1 MHAFSLNCQ
10 ITKLAVSDLE
20 PIALGSLSLHTLL
33 DLAGRR
39 DVALDIGGRGALWG
53 TLDRAWI
60 QIVSRLTTSDSPEV
74 WNIQVCK
81 DTADS

>member
-39 DVALDIGGRGALWG
+39 DVALDIGGRGAL
-53 TLDRAWI
+53 
-60 QIVSRLTTSDSPEV
+60 
-74 WNIQVCK
+74 
-81 DTADS
+81 